1 MAEQSPGEIEVA
13 KDVSVDLTETRCR
26 FAEEFQI

>member
-1 MAEQSPGEIEVA
+1 MAEQFPGEIEVA
-13 KDVSVDLTETRCR
+13 KDVSVDLTETRGR